1 MDMEH
6 TNHNWDSAS
15 KKVLNEAGLHKAPAD
30 FMPNIM
36 NAIAKAG
43 LQHIQYKPLI
53 SKKGWF
59 VILLAGVTILALIVL
74 NIPIERNYL
83 DGVNL
88 SVADKLKEAIGPLE
102 FSKTVLYS
110 IGFLGLFLIQL
121 PFLKRLL
128 DRRVSR

>member
-1 MDMEH
+1 MEH
-6 TNHNWDSAS
+6 TKHNWDSAS
-15 KKVLNEAGLHKAPAD
+15 KKVLNEAGLHKAPAN

-36 NAIAKAG
+36 EAIAKAG
-43 LQHIQYKPLI
+43 LEHIKYRPLI

-59 VILLAGVTILALIVL
+59 IILMVVTAVLALIVL
-74 NIPIERNYL
+74 NVPIERNYL
-83 DGVNL
+83 EGVDL
-88 SVADKLKEAIGPLE
+88 SVADKLKEAIGPIE

-128 DRRVSR
+128 DRRGTR